1 MAEKLIHM
9 QFHEIFLICSMIFF
23 LFSTLNRNAFDWG
36 RNGLL
41 AYASYAVI
49 VILDPKN
56 LKPIQTL
63 DKDHSFSVTH
73 LKWSKSWT
81 KKVSNLFQS

>member
-1 MAEKLIHM
+1 MTEKVVCLCD
-9 QFHEIFLICSMIFF
+9 FTKFLLNVTFLIAF
-23 LFSTLNRNAFDWG
+23 FSTLNRNAFDWG

-81 KKVSNLFQS
+81 KKVRNL